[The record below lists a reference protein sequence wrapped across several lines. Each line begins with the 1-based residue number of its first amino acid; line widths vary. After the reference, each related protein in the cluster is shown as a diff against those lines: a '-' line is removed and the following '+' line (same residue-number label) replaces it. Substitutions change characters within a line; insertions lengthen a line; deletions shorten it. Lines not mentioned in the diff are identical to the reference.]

1 MQDLG
6 GRRTVN
12 LYKSDESERTLGRII
27 AIYIVAVCVMAIIG
41 ILAKGS
47 N

>member
-1 MQDLG
+1 M
-6 GRRTVN
+6 N

-27 AIYIVAVCVMAIIG
+27 VAYIVAVCVMAGIG
-41 ILAKGS
+41 IIAKGS